1 MNHKAVCGDD
11 REIFVAIKEGS
22 LEFERILYILSF
34 SLRNLLSQNSVLS
47 SLQPIKSSEKRQ
59 FHV

>member
-1 MNHKAVCGDD
+1 MNHEAVCGDD

-34 SLRNLLSQNSVLS
+34 SLRNLLSQNSVHS

-59 FHV
+59 VHV